1 MLAILG
7 SFGFAGIVAWLHV
20 IRRDIDPG
28 TQGVSHYAVGSS
40 ALAMTVAFTALALSL
55 AATAFSLAGARE
67 LADQHL
73 GLLLLWLASF
83 GIGVVAAVPVPGAV
97 AAAWRGPVHT
107 SAALLF
113 FVAVASG
120 AVLVSGTIG
129 SKAALL
135 ARLLAITVL
144 LFLLSMAKTPG
155 LFRFR
160 GWLQRCCL
168 ALVVA
173 WVVFVAAEFGLASL
187 PPLAA
192 VVARA
197 MIARCG

>member
-1 MLAILG
+1 VLAILG

-40 ALAMTVAFTALALSL
+40 ALAMTVAFAALALSL
-55 AATAFSLAGARE
+55 AATALSLTGARE
-67 LADQHL
+67 LADKQL
-73 GLLLLWLASF
+73 GLFLVWLASF

-113 FVAVASG
+113 FVAVAGG
-120 AVLVSGTIG
+120 AVLVSGAIG
-129 SKAALL
+129 PKVTLL
-135 ARLLAITVL
+135 ARLLAIIVI
-144 LFLLSMAKTPG
+144 LFLLSMARTPG

-160 GWLQRCCL
+160 GWFQRCCFV
-168 ALVVA
+168 LVVA
-173 WVVFVAAEFGLASL
+173 WVVFVAVEFRLA
-187 PPLAA
+187 
-192 VVARA
+192 R
-197 MIARCG
+197 